1 MDVHSVLR
9 GITEASQPQLPP
21 SGPSG
26 QPIEISQLAEASDL
40 PRIRFHDLRHA
51 HATHLLANGIH
62 PKVAQERLGHSSV
75 GIALDLYSHVLPGM
89 QDDAAAKI
97 DAAIRAA
104 IDRT

>member
-1 MDVHSVLR
+1 L
-9 GITEASQPQLPP
+9 ACPP
-21 SGPSG
+21 KSCEPFGDFG
-26 QPIEISQLAEASDL
+26 RVGKQDHENHDL
-40 PRIRFHDLRHA
+40 PRIRFQDLRPTQ
-51 HATHLLANGIH
+51 THLLANGIH

-75 GIALDLYSHVLPGM
+75 GITLDLYSQVLPGM

>member
-1 MDVHSVLR
+1 L
-9 GITEASQPQLPP
+9 ACPP
-21 SGPSG
+21 KSCEPFGDFGRVGKQDHESH
-26 QPIEISQLAEASDL
+26 DL
-40 PRIRFHDLRHA
+40 PRIRFHDLRHT
-51 HATHLLANGIH
+51 HATHLPANGIH

-75 GIALDLYSHVLPGM
+75 GITLDLYGHVFPGM